1 MTDTTL
7 TVGVYGIVVDERG
20 QVLLVQRDDSRTWAP
35 PGGAMDAGEMPPEA
49 AAREVEEET
58 GLKVLP
64 VRLVGVHYL
73 RLWQHEYLSFG
84 FRCLRRGGDLTPS
97 RETPAVGFYNLTQP
111 PGRMAPTH
119 YQRLAR
125 GLTHQDARPYWGTQ
139 RPSLSMTLTRGL
151 LLPFVY
157 RFLDWQRRRRSE
169 PVYQKPPGW
178 TVETRLIV
186 RNEAGEILWLRDG
199 DGGWRLP
206 AGIRRAKEA
215 PWDAAARAAAAAGI
229 KAQLLDFAGSAFT
242 PNNQI
247 TLTFTA
253 AAAARPDENAAVT
266 YFAAD
271 EMPAHALPAD
281 VARVQNALQPQP
293 IYFRRDEL

>member
-1 MTDTTL
+1 M
-7 TVGVYGIVVDERG
+7 VDERG

-73 RLWQHEYLSFG
+73 RLWQREYLSFG
-84 FRCLRRGGDLTPS
+84 FRCLRRGGELKPS
-97 RETPAVGFYNLTQP
+97 RETPAVGFFNLAQP
-111 PGRMAPTH
+111 PGRMASTH

-125 GLTHQDARPYWGTQ
+125 GLTHEDTRPYWGTQ

-157 RFLDWQRRRRSE
+157 RFLDWQRRRRGE

-178 TVETRLIV
+178 LVETRLIV
-186 RNEAGEILWLRDG
+186 RNEAGEVLWLRDAG
-199 DGGWRLP
+199 NQWRLP
-206 AGIRRAKEA
+206 AGKRRAREA
-215 PWDAAARAAAAAGI
+215 PWDAAARAAAAAGMEV
-229 KAQLLDFAGSAFT
+229 QLLDFAGSAFA

-247 TLTFTA
+247 TLAFTA
-253 AAAARPDENAAVT
+253 AETARPDANAAVA

-271 EMPAHALPAD
+271 KMPTHALPAD
-281 VARVQNALQPQP
+281 IAHVQNALLPQP

>member
-1 MTDTTL
+1 ML
-7 TVGVYGIVVDERG
+7 TVGVYGIVVNERG
-20 QVLLVQRDDSRTWAP
+20 QVLVVQRDDSRTWAP

-84 FRCLRRGGDLTPS
+84 FRCLRRGGELTPS
-97 RETPAVGFYNLTQP
+97 RETPAVGFYHLSQL
-111 PGRMAPTH
+111 PGRIASSH

-125 GLTHQDARPYWGTQ
+125 GLTHEDARPYWGTQ

-157 RFLDWQRRRRSE
+157 RYLDWQRRQRGE

-178 TVETRLIV
+178 MVETRLIV
-186 RNEAGEILWLRDG
+186 RNEAGAVLWLREG
-199 DGGWRLP
+199 DRWRLP
-206 AGIRRAKEA
+206 AGIRRPKEA
-215 PWDAAARAAAAAGI
+215 PWDAAARAAATAGV
-229 KAQLLDFAGSAFT
+229 KARLVDFVGSAVT
-242 PNNQI
+242 SANRM

-253 AAAARPDENAAVT
+253 AVETELAGVNRMA
-266 YFAAD
+266 YFAEDETPAD
-271 EMPAHALPAD
+271 ALPAD
-281 VARVQNALQPQP
+281 VARVQNALQAQP
-293 IYFRRDEL
+293 IYFRRDDV